1 MEYNFRE
8 IEKKWL
14 QQWESNQ
21 TYKVENNTDKP
32 KYYVLDMFPYPSG
45 AGLHVGHPLGYIAS
59 DIFARFK
66 RLKGFNV
73 LHPMGYDAFGLP
85 AEQYAIQTGQHPA
98 VSTDKNIKRYKQQ
111 LDKIGFS
118 FDWNRSFKTCE
129 PSYYKWTQWIFLQL
143 FESWFNT
150 KINKADSI
158 ENLIKYFEENG
169 SEGIR
174 ANSSFEGDF
183 SASDW
188 NNFTEKEKEDILQ
201 QFRLAF
207 RSEDYVNWCPALGT
221 VLANDEVKDGVSER
235 GGHPVE
241 KRKMWGWSL
250 RVSAYADRL
259 LQGLEKL
266 DWTDSL
272 KEQQKNWIGKSK
284 GAQIVFDIDGH
295 EDLKIEVFTT
305 RPDTIFGVNFMT
317 LAPESDLI
325 DNIVT
330 SDYKEEVSEYV
341 TQAKNKSERER
352 QADVKN
358 ISGVFTGAFAIHPI
372 TGNKIPVWVGD
383 YVLGS
388 YGTGAVMAVPGHDSR
403 DFAFAQH
410 FRIPITQVIS
420 ENGEILPLLEEALE
434 SKNGVLVNSGEYN
447 GLKVKDG
454 ASKIVQ
460 FLNEKGIGK
469 WKTNYRLR
477 DAVFSR
483 QRYWGEPIPMVIEN
497 EIPKPMDS
505 SELPLILAEVD
516 EYKPTAEG
524 LAPLAR
530 NKDWNRNGFPIEP
543 NTMPGWAGSS
553 WYFFRY
559 MDPSNSEEFASQ
571 EALEYWQ
578 QVDLYLGG
586 SEHATGHLIYSRFWT
601 KFLNDIGKVPVDEPF
616 QKLFNQGMILGRS
629 SFAHRVK
636 GTNKFVS
643 YDLKDQYETAAI
655 HADISMVKDDVLN
668 TEAFKNWRE
677 DLSDAEF
684 ILNKNGDFLC
694 GSEVEKMSK
703 SKFNVVNP
711 DDIVEEY
718 GADTLRMYEMFLGPL
733 DQPKPWNTKGI
744 SGVANFIK
752 KFWRLF
758 HEGDQLN
765 ISDAEPT
772 KEELKVL
779 HKTIGKVEQDI
790 EAFSLNTSISTFMI
804 AVNELGKLKTNKKAI
819 LEPLCILMAPFAP
832 FVTEE
837 LWTKMGHSESI
848 HQAIFPKYE
857 EKFTKDS
864 TAKYAVAFNG
874 KVRYQIEVEAG
885 LAKDEVEKIAL
896 SNEKADNYTEGKNI
910 VKVIVVPNKMVNV
923 VIK

>member
-8 IEKKWL
+8 IEKKWSKT
-14 QQWESNQ
+14 WEENQ
-21 TYKVENNTDKP
+21 VYRVENQSDKP
-32 KYYVLDMFPYPSG
+32 KFYVLDMFPYPSG

-59 DIFARFK
+59 DIYARFK

-98 VSTDKNIKRYKQQ
+98 VSTEKNTTRYREQ

-118 FDWNRSFKTCE
+118 FDWSRSFKTCDE
-129 PSYYKWTQWIFLQL
+129 KYYQWTQWIFLKL
-143 FESWFNT
+143 FGSWYDA
-150 KINKADSI
+150 KAKKAKSI
-158 ENLIKYFEENG
+158 GELIAHFEENG
-169 SEGIR
+169 SEGII
-174 ANSSFEGDF
+174 ANASFEGQF
-183 SASDW
+183 SAQEWKSMS
-188 NNFTEKEKEDILQ
+188 EKEQEDILQ

-207 RSEDYVNWCPALGT
+207 RSLDYVNWCPALGT
-221 VLANDEVKDGVSER
+221 VLANDEVKEGLSER

-259 LQGLEKL
+259 LQGLDQV

-284 GAQIVFDIDGH
+284 GAQVIFDVDGH
-295 EDLKIEVFTT
+295 EDVQIEVFTT
-305 RPDTIFGVNFMT
+305 RPDTIFGVTFMT
-317 LAPESDLI
+317 LAPESELVEKI
-325 DNIVT
+325 T
-330 SDYKEEVSEYV
+330 TKDYQKEVEAYI

-358 ISGVFTGAFAIHPI
+358 ISGVFTGAFAKHPL
-372 TGNKIPVWVGD
+372 TGENIPIWVGD

-388 YGTGAVMAVPGHDSR
+388 YGTGAVMAVPAHDSR
-403 DFAFAQH
+403 DFAFANH
-410 FRIPITQVIS
+410 FRIPVKQVIS
-420 ENGEILPLLEEALE
+420 ADGSIATLLEEAFE
-434 SKNGVLVNSGEYN
+434 SKNGILVNSGDFD

-454 ASKIVQ
+454 ASQIVKI
-460 FLNEKGIGK
+460 FNEKGIGK

-483 QRYWGEPIPMVIEN
+483 QRYWGEPIPMYIEN
-497 EIPKPMDS
+497 DMPKPFPEE
-505 SELPLILAEVD
+505 ELPLILAEVD

-530 NKDWNRNGFPIEP
+530 NKDWKRNGLPIEP

-559 MDPSNSEEFASQ
+559 MDPDNTEEFASK
-571 EALEYWQ
+571 EALDYWQ

-601 KFLNDIGKVPVDEPF
+601 KFLFDLGLVPMDEPF
-616 QKLFNQGMILGRS
+616 KKLFNQGMILGRS
-629 SFAHRVK
+629 SFAHRIK
-636 GTNKFVS
+636 GTNQFVS
-643 YDLKDQYETAAI
+643 YDLKDDYDTAPI
-655 HADISMVKDDVLN
+655 HADVAMVENDVLD

-677 DLSDAEF
+677 DLADATF
-684 ILNKNGDFLC
+684 ILNEKGQFLC

-703 SKFNVVNP
+703 SKYNVVNP
-711 DDIVEEY
+711 DDIIFDH

-733 DQPKPWNTKGI
+733 DQSKPWNTQGI
-744 SGVANFIK
+744 SGVSNFLK
-752 KFWRLF
+752 KFWRLY
-758 HEGDQLN
+758 HEGEQFQV
-765 ISDAEPT
+765 SDAEPT
-772 KEELKVL
+772 AEELKIL
-779 HKTIGKVEQDI
+779 HKTIGKIEQDV

-804 AVNELGKLKTNKKAI
+804 ATNDLQKLKCNKKAI
-819 LEPLCILMAPFAP
+819 LAPLLVVMAPFAP
-832 FVTEE
+832 FITEE
-837 LWTKMGHSESI
+837 LWAKMGNTHSV
-848 HQAIFPKYE
+848 HQAEYPVYQE
-857 EKFTKDS
+857 ALTKDS

-874 KVRYQIEVEAG
+874 KVRFQLEVEAG
-885 LAKDEVEKIAL
+885 LSKEAVEKLAREH
-896 SNEKADNYTEGKNI
+896 EKTPNYIGDKQ
-910 VKVIVVPNKMVNV
+910 VRKVIVVPNKMVNI
-923 VIK
+923 VIG